1 MRLPSCF
8 RSSGIASRGA
18 GVVIW
23 AVMLS
28 VMVVAGE
35 LGEPALP
42 SPHMLIPLLLGLVM
56 AVTGFIRDRPPAP
69 LSRASQALLGVLMG
83 TYLNVSTLSQV
94 SGSIAPFIVA
104 TLMTLLI
111 CQGAAWA
118 MVRFSGVDRATAT
131 LGMIAGGSAAAV
143 ASAGDLDADGRQVA
157 FMQYLRLGLIV
168 ASTPILL
175 QVILPPQTGQA
186 GETEGAGPWHLV
198 HGHDQAMGLITLA
211 SVAALGVLLGRRLRL
226 PSPALMGPM
235 LLSAAVTVTGIA
247 HGFAPDGMLRSLL
260 FTMIGLDVGLRFS
273 RQYMKSLRRLLPTAL
288 ACTIA
293 VSAACAALAWLLAA
307 ITRIPFGDA
316 FLATTPGGINAVL
329 ATASSA
335 HANLPLISSVQG
347 LRLFEMAFLAPL
359 LIRITHRKRQSG
371 LRRT

>member
-1 MRLPSCF
+1 MRIPPRF

-18 GVVIW
+18 GVVLW
-23 AVMLS
+23 AVMLC

-56 AVTGFIRDRPPAP
+56 AVTGLVRDRPPAP
-69 LSRASQALLGVLMG
+69 LHRASQALLGVLMG
-83 TYLNVSTLSQV
+83 TYLNVSALSQV
-94 SGSIAPFIVA
+94 AGSIAPFIVV

-157 FMQYLRLGLIV
+157 FMQYLRLGLVV
-168 ASTPILL
+168 ASTPMLL
-175 QVILPPQTGQA
+175 QVIIPPRTRQA
-186 GETEGAGPWHLV
+186 GEPDAAGPWHLV
-198 HGHDQAMGLITLA
+198 HGHDQALGLIVLA
-211 SVAALGVLLGRRLRL
+211 AIAVLGVLVGRRLRL

-247 HGFAPDGMLRSLL
+247 HGVAPEGMLRSLL

-273 RQYMKSLRRLLPTAL
+273 RRSMRSLRRLLPTAL
-288 ACTIA
+288 ACTIV
-293 VSAACAALAWLLAA
+293 VSAACAGMAWLLAA
-307 ITRIPFGDA
+307 ITQIPFGDTY
-316 FLATTPGGINAVL
+316 LATTPGGINAVL

-359 LIRITHRKRQSG
+359 LIRITHRKRHRG
-371 LRRT
+371 F

>member
-1 MRLPSCF
+1 M
-8 RSSGIASRGA
+8 
-18 GVVIW
+18 
-23 AVMLS
+23 S

-56 AVTGFIRDRPPAP
+56 AVTGLVRDRPPAP
-69 LSRASQALLGVLMG
+69 LNQASQALLGVLMG
-83 TYLNVSTLSQV
+83 TYLNVSALSQV
-94 SGSIAPFIVA
+94 AGSIPPFIVV
-104 TLMTLLI
+104 TLLTLLI

-143 ASAGDLDADGRQVA
+143 ASADDLDADGRQVA
-157 FMQYLRLGLIV
+157 FMQYLRLGLVV
-168 ASTPILL
+168 ASTPMLL
-175 QVILPPQTGQA
+175 QVILPPQTRQA
-186 GETEGAGPWHLV
+186 GEPSAAGPWHLV
-198 HGHDQAMGLITLA
+198 QGHDQAMGLIVLA
-211 SVAALGVLLGRRLRL
+211 TIAGLGALVGRRLKL

-235 LLSAAVTVTGIA
+235 LLSAIVTATGVA

-273 RQYMKSLRRLLPTAL
+273 RRSMRSLRGLLPTAL

-293 VSAACAALAWLLAA
+293 VSAACTALAWLLTA
-307 ITRIPFGDA
+307 ITQIPFGDA
-316 FLATTPGGINAVL
+316 YLATTPGGINAVL

-359 LIRITHRKRQSG
+359 LIRIMRRKRPGG
-371 LRRT
+371 LGGV